1 MFGEILEQENGD
13 VIYIQ
18 YEKTCEYPECD
29 KYLKANVIY
38 YIGDERIEVP
48 ILTTCDEKSLHDLAY
63 EYYYEYYYNVLGR

>member
-18 YEKTCEYPECD
+18 YEKTCEHPEWN

-38 YIGDERIEVP
+38 YIDDERIEEP
-48 ILTTCDEKSLHDLAY
+48 ILATGDEKTLHDLAF
-63 EYYYEYYYNVLGR
+63 EYYHTVLGR

>member
-18 YEKTCEYPECD
+18 YEKTCEHPERD

-38 YIGDERIEVP
+38 YIDDNRIEES
-48 ILTTCDEKSLHDLAY
+48 ILATGNEKFLHDFAF
-63 EYYYEYYYNVLGR
+63 EYYHDILGR

>member
-18 YEKTCEYPECD
+18 YETKFDHPEWE

-38 YIGDERIEVP
+38 YIDDESIEEP
-48 ILTTCDEKSLHDLAY
+48 ILTTSDEKSIRDLVF
-63 EYYYEYYYNVLGR
+63 EYYYNVLGR

>member
-18 YEKTCEYPECD
+18 YEKSGEHPEWE

-38 YIGDERIEVP
+38 YIGDERIEES
-48 ILTTCDEKSLHDLAY
+48 ILSTGDEKSLHDLVF
-63 EYYYEYYYNVLGR
+63 EYYYDILGR